1 MMHSRFEMSLIGEMK
16 FFLGLQ
22 IQQSPRGIFINQA
35 KYALEILK
43 NMGLWYPKD
52 SGFELT
58 AVSYADH
65 VGCIDT
71 HKSTSG
77 GIQFLGEKLVS
88 WMSKKH
94 DCTAMSIAE
103 EKYVAL
109 SASCAQVMWMRTQ
122 LKDYAFDYNKI
133 PLTKYQLADM
143 FTKALSQDRF
153 AYLVRRLGIRCLTP
167 AEPRVIL
174 FSIYSDDGNSSSVNI
189 KQHCVRAEIE
199 RESRGIERRDGGGRD
214 WTRERSAEELE
225 ESGERESSKRID
237 GEVESPDMEYN
248 GLRKRVWMCMSGAWG
263 LEGFGGWGV
272 RRERARCREE
282 KGEES
287 RGRRGGRMMEG
298 FGVDGREELVTV
310 GGGRDESRCR
320 SIEDEE

>member
-1 MMHSRFEMSLIGEMK
+1 MHIS
-16 FFLGLQ
+16 
-22 IQQSPRGIFINQA
+22 QSSY
-35 KYALEILK
+35 KTY
-43 NMGLWYPKD
+43 
-52 SGFELT
+52 S
-58 AVSYADH
+58 AVS
-65 VGCIDT
+65 
-71 HKSTSG
+71 
-77 GIQFLGEKLVS
+77 
-88 WMSKKH
+88 
-94 DCTAMSIAE
+94 
-103 EKYVAL
+103 
-109 SASCAQVMWMRTQ
+109 
-122 LKDYAFDYNKI
+122 
-133 PLTKYQLADM
+133 
-143 FTKALSQDRF
+143 
-153 AYLVRRLGIRCLTP
+153 
-167 AEPRVIL
+167 
-174 FSIYSDDGNSSSVNI
+174 SSES
-189 KQHCVRAEIE
+189 E
-199 RESRGIERRDGGGRD
+199 RESREGSREGTEEGEIG
-214 WTRERSAEELE
+214 RERGVLELE